1 MAAQQKMDKE
11 FMKAI
16 LIHQTGGPEQLQLGE
31 KETPQPAAGQVLIQL
46 DAIGVNFIDTY
57 HRTGLYP
64 QPMPLTPGMEGAG
77 TIAALGEGVSGLE
90 VGQRVAYAMNLG
102 AYAEYAV
109 VNAWQTVPVPD
120 AVSVDDAAAVMLQ
133 GMTAHYLAHSTW
145 KLEAGQTCVVHAC
158 GGGVGLI
165 LTQIAKRIG
174 AKVIGTTSAAPGSAK
189 YKLAEKAG
197 ADEISDYAN
206 FNAKGVDVV
215 YDGVGASTFAAG
227 LDALRPRGLMVTFG
241 NASGPVPDVSPLVL
255 SQKGSIFL
263 TRPTLAHYAATREE
277 ILWRS
282 GDLFNWLADGSL
294 WLHIEKSYPL
304 ADAAQA
310 HRDLESRKT
319 SGKLLLKN

>member
-1 MAAQQKMDKE
+1 
-11 FMKAI
+11 MKAI
-16 LIHQTGGPEQLQLGE
+16 MIQQTGGPERLLLGD
-31 KETPQPAAGQVLIQL
+31 KDIPTPGPGQVLIKL
-46 DAIGVNFIDTY
+46 TSIGVNFIDTY

-77 TIAALGEGVSGLE
+77 TVAALGEGVTGLALGE
-90 VGQRVAYAMNLG
+90 RVAYALNIG

-109 VNAWQTVPVPD
+109 VNAWQAVPVPEEVGFD
-120 AVSVDDAAAVMLQ
+120 EAAAVMLQ

-158 GGGVGLI
+158 AGGVGLI
-165 LTQIAKRIG
+165 LTQIAKLLG
-174 AKVIGTTSAAPGSAK
+174 AKVIGTTSATPGSAK

-197 ADEISDYAN
+197 ADEITDYAN
-206 FNAKGVDVV
+206 FKAKGVDVV
-215 YDGVGASTFAAG
+215 YDGVGAATFAAG
-227 LDALRPRGLMVTFG
+227 LDALRPRGLMATFG
-241 NASGPVPDVSPLVL
+241 NASGPVPDLSPLIL

-277 ILWRS
+277 IAWRS
-282 GDLFNWLADGSL
+282 GDLFRWLADGSL

-310 HRDLESRKT
+310 HIDLESRKT